1 MTLPVFGGERLLQV
15 TDSKIDGTINT
26 RTIDLSGLE
35 NGEYY
40 IHVEA
45 DDAQD
50 PPQHQ
55 YWLDGDG
62 NEAKLTVNR
71 PLPAAWTTANIR
83 VTPEYMGLHVAFDP
97 LDHPDID
104 RHIVRFSDAPADGTP
119 TYTRLVTT
127 TTNFANSEDWLVP
140 GQTYYIAVAAYEGD
154 TGHVDGTTGE
164 FVGATLIWSDE
175 VTGVPLG
182 ASFELVAAEPAVTV
196 VGGGD
201 SALAYFEVINT
212 GDVTPNV
219 GLYVA
224 DAPEGIDVNLIHR
237 FVLATPSGAV
247 GSVELSA
254 TDTLRGGTY
263 PVTIAGS
270 AGGTT
275 RTLEL
280 LVTVEEPRFE
290 LAATPAT
297 LTMATGESAQV
308 QIAATRLFGE
318 LDPIN
323 LDIAAPRG
331 LGWSIDDDRLEGSD
345 SATLT
350 LSDTF
355 MLTGGDYTLH
365 VLGRDGEH
373 VYDLPIALELAK
385 PKFTLA
391 AVPLNWRVAPDEQV
405 AIRLDV
411 GAEYGWNTP
420 VTLSVNPDYLPYGIA
435 GGLAATT
442 GGTPATSLT
451 VNPPATVYLKVAAA
465 ADAAEDLYV
474 LHVDAA
480 SGGQTAVVEPRLW
493 VRTACDV
500 ADLSVTVEDDPDPVQ
515 TGQDLIYDLTVA
527 NNGPCSASG
536 RTLTFT
542 LPAGAVWQSGTGCTV
557 SASTVTC
564 SVGALN
570 TGATTGVSAVIT
582 APAVGT
588 GSLSTT
594 FTLNDI
600 AADWEPG
607 NDTAAAETLLNSAPV
622 IGALA
627 LMPGAVEGQ
636 DLYAEAAFTDA
647 DGNGP
652 FACTVDYG
660 DGSQPGS
667 IVSDASG
674 SRCVGPIHAYADN
687 GNYNVTVRV
696 TDSYAAA
703 GVKTESKM
711 VTNALPVVGALD
723 ISLRPSIENQAV
735 VISANF
741 SDAGV
746 DDATWT
752 CTVDFGDGASEAGV
766 VTNGTCRA
774 NTHTYTDNGAFDV
787 TISVTDKDGGMGT
800 RTSSMV
806 VNNVAPSLTSVANDG
821 PITEGGAGT
830 ITATASDVAAAAD
843 LLEYWFD
850 CKGDG
855 FWEVGPQSEDTADCT

>member
-1 MTLPVFGGERLLQV
+1 
-15 TDSKIDGTINT
+15 
-26 RTIDLSGLE
+26 
-35 NGEYY
+35 
-40 IHVEA
+40 
-45 DDAQD
+45 
-50 PPQHQ
+50 
-55 YWLDGDG
+55 
-62 NEAKLTVNR
+62 
-71 PLPAAWTTANIR
+71 
-83 VTPEYMGLHVAFDP
+83 
-97 LDHPDID
+97 
-104 RHIVRFSDAPADGTP
+104 
-119 TYTRLVTT
+119 
-127 TTNFANSEDWLVP
+127 
-140 GQTYYIAVAAYEGD
+140 
-154 TGHVDGTTGE
+154 
-164 FVGATLIWSDE
+164 
-175 VTGVPLG
+175 
-182 ASFELVAAEPAVTV
+182 
-196 VGGGD
+196 
-201 SALAYFEVINT
+201 
-212 GDVTPNV
+212 
-219 GLYVA
+219 
-224 DAPEGIDVNLIHR
+224 
-237 FVLATPSGAV
+237 
-247 GSVELSA
+247 
-254 TDTLRGGTY
+254 
-263 PVTIAGS
+263 
-270 AGGTT
+270 
-275 RTLEL
+275 
-280 LVTVEEPRFE
+280 VEEPRFE

-405 AIRLDV
+405 AIRLDI

-515 TGQDLIYDLTVA
+515 TGQDLTYDLTVA

-711 VTNALPVVGALD
+711 VANALPIVGALD